1 MPSEHRLCEYD
12 TAAGVGL
19 GLLLCVGLASGLA
32 FSNWVIVDVWLLAV
46 LTGVVLL
53 LLYRLVVAVEQLAHD
68 G

>member
-12 TAAGVGL
+12 TAAG
-19 GLLLCVGLASGLA
+19 VGLASGLA

-53 LLYRLVVAVEQLAHD
+53 LLYRLVVPFEQLAHD